1 MISNQM
7 KVFSL
12 IILTSMNVVN
22 YLDRFIISALLP
34 SIQAELHLNDTQL
47 GLLHTAFTFSYILA
61 APILGFLGDR
71 VVRKWLASGA
81 VLFWSIA
88 TGLSGIAK
96 SYHQLLGI
104 RSMVGIGEAGYGPVA
119 PTIISDYYSENVRS
133 RMLSIYYVGTPL
145 GSALGLMLGGVLGHY
160 FGWRTAFLVAAIPG
174 VFLAILALW
183 IKEPPRGIQQIQNPS
198 IPETFQFL
206 RHTPSYIY
214 NLLGTAAMTFATGG
228 LAYWFPTFLFR
239 MRGWHLTSAT
249 QFFGAITVVAG
260 IAGTLFG
267 GFIADLWQNKSRKSY
282 FYVSALGMLIAAPCA
297 VGAIL
302 IQNRAWVFPLVFLAE
317 FFLFFNMGPL
327 NAAIISVVH
336 PKMRATAMALNILFI
351 HLLGDAVSTW
361 VIGKVS
367 DMTQSLT
374 AGVLIGPVAILLGGI
389 ILMSGANRLA
399 EDQLKL
405 DAELKK
411 I

>member
-1 MISNQM
+1 M
-7 KVFSL
+7 FSL
-12 IILTSMNVVN
+12 VILTSMNVVN

-34 SIQAELHLNDTQL
+34 SIQADLHLNDTQL
-47 GLLHTAFTFSYILA
+47 GLLHTAFTFSYILS

-71 VVRKWLASGA
+71 IVRKWLASGA
-81 VLFWSIA
+81 VFLWSIA
-88 TGLSGIAK
+88 TGLSGVAG

-160 FGWRTAFLVAAIPG
+160 YGWRTAFLVAAIPG

-183 IKEPPRGIQQIQNPS
+183 IKEPPRSAQQIQNPS
-198 IPETFQFL
+198 IADTLRFL
-206 RHTPSYIY
+206 KSTPSYIY

-249 QFFGAITVVAG
+249 QFFGAITVIAG

-267 GFIADLWQNKSRKSY
+267 GFIADLWQNKNRKSY

-389 ILMSGANRLA
+389 ILMSGASRLA